1 MGLFRLRGGRRRQR
15 SAGQSLV
22 EFALV
27 VPGFLL
33 LLFGLIDFGRI
44 VYIQNAISEG
54 AREGTR
60 WGSVQGRS
68 ANTTTRETVRIHTVG
83 IMTAVPSPTVTVSCQ
98 NYSVSANTC
107 RINDTLVVSISSR
120 VTVLTPIVGQLLGP
134 VTVSATSKV
143 RVNQ

>member
-1 MGLFRLRGGRRRQR
+1 MRTFLWRRGSRKR
-15 SAGQSLV
+15 SAGQALV

-27 VPGFLL
+27 LPGFLL

-44 VYIQNAISEG
+44 VYIQNAMSEG

-68 ANTTTRETVRIHTVG
+68 HNSTTRDTVRLHTIG
-83 IMTAVPSPTVTVSCQ
+83 IMAAVPSPTVSVSCLQ
-98 NYSVSANTC
+98 YTTTANTC
-107 RINDTLVVSISSR
+107 RVNDTLVVNITTR
-120 VTVLTPIVGQLLGP
+120 VSVLTPIIGQLLGP
-134 VTVSATSKV
+134 VTLNATSKV